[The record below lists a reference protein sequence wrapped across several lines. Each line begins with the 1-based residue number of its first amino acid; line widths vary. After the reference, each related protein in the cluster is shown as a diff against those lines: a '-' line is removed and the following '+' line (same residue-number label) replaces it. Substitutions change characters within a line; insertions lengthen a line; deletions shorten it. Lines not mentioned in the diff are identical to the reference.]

1 MFVNLFGSPFWL
13 FKIAV
18 SLSASF
24 NEAMSRNISSKKKS
38 KILFIRL
45 RLCVDAINSCI
56 GRECSYFIN
65 NCNKSRIYI
74 REAKLFFNMYRA
86 FASKVNDSLIDK
98 NILYKAYSLTKNGKI
113 IYHPTVD
120 RDYEEGSSNGY
131 LFSHWPIS
139 GQESMIVKNDING
152 DEHCM
157 IYNNIQSEEMIGAV
171 PLKGLNQSN
180 HSIESLLNIAS
191 VVRYKENS
199 QIFVQSEKGYHV
211 LNNSYRNIKDNELKE
226 INFSTNK
233 IKSINKERNG
243 LAMQSQSEED
253 MLNNSLNQISNANLE
268 NKRFENFRYRID
280 SSIIPKDK
288 WFQKLKTVDQIHE
301 LAIRNHLL
309 NQYTLTDEE
318 VLKIFNSRASS
329 FDSNN
334 LDSDD

>member
-1 MFVNLFGSPFWL
+1 
-13 FKIAV
+13 
-18 SLSASF
+18 
-24 NEAMSRNISSKKKS
+24 
-38 KILFIRL
+38 
-45 RLCVDAINSCI
+45 
-56 GRECSYFIN
+56 
-65 NCNKSRIYI
+65 
-74 REAKLFFNMYRA
+74 MYRA

-139 GQESMIVKNDING
+139 GQESMIVKSDING

-199 QIFVQSEKGYHV
+199 QIFVQSEKGCRV

-301 LAIRNHLL
+301 LAVRNHLL